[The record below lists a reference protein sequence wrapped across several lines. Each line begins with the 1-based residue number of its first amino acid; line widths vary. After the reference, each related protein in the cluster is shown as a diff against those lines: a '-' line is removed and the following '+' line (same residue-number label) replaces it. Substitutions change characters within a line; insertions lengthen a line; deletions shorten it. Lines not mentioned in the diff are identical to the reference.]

1 MLNKYYRY
9 RSKAASKGDAKPVN
23 LDSFNAVLFHTPYC
37 KLVQKSL
44 ARLALNDFVSLE
56 KETRQGIEHLKQF
69 VDVELEK
76 SYFDRDVE
84 KVNWLCLLRYVCI
97 L

>member
-1 MLNKYYRY
+1 MFNLYSRY
-9 RSKAASKGDAKPVN
+9 RSKAASKGDTKLVN

-84 KVNWLCLLRYVCI
+84 KVKFINH
-97 L
+97 